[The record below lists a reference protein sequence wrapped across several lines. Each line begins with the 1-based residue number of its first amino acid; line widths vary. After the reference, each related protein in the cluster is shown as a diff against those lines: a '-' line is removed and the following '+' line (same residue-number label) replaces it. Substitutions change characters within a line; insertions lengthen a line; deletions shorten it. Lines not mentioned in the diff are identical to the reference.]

1 MNEKDYLYFQEVAKC
16 LNYTKAAENL
26 YISQPALTKRI
37 SEIEKRLGVV
47 LFYRTKHSVALT
59 PAGKVLLEDYPAI
72 TAYFSDMINKAKLA
86 NEGKIGT
93 IKIGLQEGQNLDDDL
108 VHEIKK
114 YKLKYPNIEVMIECY
129 PYNQLLKQLKTGELD
144 FAFSLYFD
152 AADYN
157 SLAVKIIK
165 EMRSYVVISA
175 DNEMCQTDQLNL
187 EQLNG
192 NTLLIVGND
201 VVSSGSWY
209 VKNQC
214 RENQINP
221 EKIKLIDRYS
231 TLHLLLVLN
240 EGFAFMNQ
248 NTWFTDS
255 KLRFFPLPEGNTV
268 TRVAAWREDNDNPV
282 LSVLLQEIHLYGLN
296 EQTIKNC

>member
-16 LNYTKAAENL
+16 LNFTKAAENL

-37 SEIEKRLGVV
+37 SEIERKLGVE
-47 LFYRTKHSVALT
+47 LFYRTKHSVVLT
-59 PAGKVLLEDYPAI
+59 PAGKVLLDEYPQI
-72 TAYFSDMINKAKLA
+72 STYFSTMINKAKLA

-108 VHEIKK
+108 VRELKRF
-114 YKLKYPNIEVMIECY
+114 KLKYPNIEVMIECY
-129 PYNQLLKQLKTGELD
+129 PYNQLLKMIETGEID
-144 FAFSLYFD
+144 FCFALYFD

-157 SLAVKIIK
+157 SLEVKVIK
-165 EMRSYVVISA
+165 EMRSYVVVSA
-175 DNEMCQTDQLNL
+175 DNEMCLSEKLDIQ
-187 EQLNG
+187 QLNG

-201 VVSSGSWY
+201 VVSSGAWF

-214 RENQINP
+214 RENHISP
-221 EKIKLIDRYS
+221 GRLKLIDRYS

-248 NTWFTDS
+248 NAWFTDS
-255 KLRFFPLPEGNTV
+255 KLRFFPMPEGNAV
-268 TRVAAWREDNDNPV
+268 TQVAAWRNGNDNPV
-282 LSVLLQEIHLYGLN
+282 LPILLQEIHLFG
-296 EQTIKNC
+296 I